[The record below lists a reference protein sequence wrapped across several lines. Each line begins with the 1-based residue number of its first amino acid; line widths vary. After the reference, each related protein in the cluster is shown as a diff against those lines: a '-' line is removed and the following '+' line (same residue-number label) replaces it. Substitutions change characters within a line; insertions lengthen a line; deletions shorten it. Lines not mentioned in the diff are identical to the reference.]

1 MSKHNNAHIDTKKVS
16 DLIDTL
22 LREKNASSVNAL
34 SKMIGVR
41 QSQLWRLVNGQ
52 TLKPC
57 ATFDKVCEYAQVS
70 RFSYLVSRSLD
81 DCPELKEAVL
91 SLWDGSRRQGVALA
105 KVLRGVQRLKT

>member
-1 MSKHNNAHIDTKKVS
+1 MSKNNNAHIDTKKVS

-22 LREKNASSVNAL
+22 LREKNAPSVNAL
-34 SKMIGVR
+34 SKMMGVR
-41 QSQLWRLVNGQ
+41 QSQLWRLINGQ

-57 ATFDKVCEYAQVS
+57 TTFEKLCDYAHIS
-70 RFSYLVSRSLD
+70 RLSFLVNRNLD

-91 SLWDGSRRQGVALA
+91 SLWDGSRSQGVALA